1 MKKEMVGS
9 CSTYVEGE
17 RCVQGFGGE
26 GDHLEDI
33 GVNGR
38 IILKMDLQEV
48 GWGHAL
54 DRSGSE

>member
-9 CSTYVEGE
+9 CSTYVGGE

-38 IILKMDLQEV
+38 IILKWIFKKWDGAML
-48 GWGHAL
+48 
-54 DRSGSE
+54 